1 MIRAL
6 SQWVDRRIGY
16 NKMLADALYEPI
28 PGGAR
33 WRYITGSML
42 VFAFTV
48 QAITGIFLWMAYSP
62 SSQTAY
68 ESVYYIQNEMTGGW
82 LLRGIHHFM
91 AQAMVVVMGIHLLQ
105 VIIDGAYRA
114 PREVNYWLGL
124 VLMQIVM
131 GLGLTGYLL
140 PWDQKGYWATNVA
153 TNLATLVPVVGKDLQ
168 LLAVGGSE
176 YGHHT
181 LTRFFAMHT
190 GVLPALLV
198 IFLAAHIAVFRKH
211 GITTHPKPGDQNEY
225 FWPKQVLFDAV
236 GCLVLL
242 VIVLLC
248 AVHWDVPNAMKGTL
262 PLAHQGAEL
271 GAPADPSEPY
281 DAARPEWYYLFL
293 FQLLKYFHGTQEV
306 IGALVI
312 PGVVMTILALAPFI
326 GISKAGHYFNIA
338 FIWFLVVAA
347 GVLTGVALN
356 EDANNKD
363 FQQAKITAE
372 HNAVRTHELI
382 NRQEWEVADKNKPE
396 EGKLSDRRMVQKLGA
411 VYLLRNDPLT
421 QGPKLFSQHC
431 ASCHDYRGPAAE
443 SKTAAD
449 SKTKSAKETEH
460 LPLPDPFK
468 PHAPN
473 TFANQKLIP
482 RFKPDGKT
490 LVVERD
496 ASGNV
501 IYPPA
506 LPYAGAPN
514 LYGFGSREWL
524 AGFLDP
530 EKIAAVS
537 VGEASPS
544 TNPEVAKEKDHPEN
558 HLKPITAD
566 YFGHTNHRDGRM
578 VTWLKSHAKELG
590 ETAKFTKTE
599 NGSLKIWESDSE
611 TVALEGVAGELI
623 VSALS
628 AQAKLPAQKDQD
640 DADKKSDKLFAGVI
654 LIQKN
659 CTNECHRFG
668 DQGQLGLAPDLNGWG
683 SYEWMMGLASDPTHE
698 RFYRGENDRMPSFA
712 EDLENPAKNQVSV
725 RELSLIVAWLRGEY
739 YDKSAK
745 KPLLPPTEEFA
756 RQTVRNSVAPE
767 TKTTEL
773 VGVKRDPTKAETAQQ
788 IFVRNCSQCHSHSDA
803 SGQGIVAKQPTAPNL
818 HGYGSRAW
826 LAGLFDP
833 KQIDGPKYFG
843 NTKHFDKDMV
853 TFVKGDFA
861 ALDDDGKK
869 QLSDIIAALSAQA
882 QLPAQAELDKAA
894 TDDGTIERGQAAFET
909 SFSMASCL
917 DCHQILGKG
926 SKGGPDLTG
935 WASQAWLER
944 FISDPSHTEFYG
956 EGNDRMPSF
965 GKSTGVKGSLLKNDE
980 ITLLVRWLRGE
991 KLDEK

>member
-1 MIRAL
+1 MIRVL
-6 SQWVDRRIGY
+6 SQWLDRRIGY

-105 VIIDGAYRA
+105 VIVDGAYRA

-242 VIVLLC
+242 AIVLLC
-248 AVHWDVPNAMKGTL
+248 TIHWDVPSAMQGTL
-262 PLAHQGAEL
+262 AAEHKGAEL

-312 PGVVMTILALAPFI
+312 PGIVMTVLALAPFI
-326 GISKAGHYFNIA
+326 GVSKAGHYFNIA
-338 FIWFLVVAA
+338 FIFFLVIAA
-347 GVLTGVALN
+347 GVLTGVALQ
-356 EDANNKD
+356 EDAQNPD
-363 FQQAKITAE
+363 FQKAKITAH

-382 NRQEWEVADKNKPE
+382 NRQEWDE
-396 EGKLSDRRMVQKLGA
+396 ENQKLSDRRMVQKLGA

-431 ASCHDYRGPAAE
+431 ASCHDYRDPHAGE
-443 SKTAAD
+443 SKTAG
-449 SKTKSAKETEH
+449 KSEKAGEK
-460 LPLPDPFK
+460 LPGPDPLK
-468 PHAPN
+468 PHAAN
-473 TFANQKLIP
+473 TFENQKLIP
-482 RFKPDGKT
+482 AFKPAGDT
-490 LVVERD
+490 LKVERD
-496 ASGNV
+496 ASGNIV
-501 IYPPA
+501 YPA
-506 LPYAGAPN
+506 LPYSGAPN
-514 LYGFGSREWL
+514 LFGFGSREWL

-537 VGEASPS
+537 IGEPQSSPDRRIGDQ
-544 TNPEVAKEKDHPEN
+544 EDHPEN

-566 YFGHTNHRDGRM
+566 YFGNTNHRDGRM
-578 VTWLKSHAKELG
+578 VTWLKAHAKDLQADELQ
-590 ETAKFTKTE
+590 EM
-599 NGSLKIWESDSE
+599 
-611 TVALEGVAGELI
+611 VA
-623 VSALS
+623 ALS

-640 DADKKSDKLFAGVI
+640 RADDKSGKLLAGVK

-668 DQGQLGLAPDLNGWG
+668 DQGQLGLAPDLNGWA
-683 SYEWMMGLASDPTHE
+683 SYEWMMGLVSDPAHE
-698 RFYRGENDRMPSFA
+698 RFYRNENDRMPAFA
-712 EDLENPAKNQVSV
+712 KDLENQAKNQVSI

-739 YDKSAK
+739 YDKSSK

-756 RQTVRNSVAPE
+756 RQAVLTSRALEAKP
-767 TKTTEL
+767 TEL
-773 VGVKRDPTKAETAQQ
+773 VGVKSDPTKTEIAEQ
-788 IFVRNCSQCHSHSDA
+788 IFVSNCSQCHSHSDGN
-803 SGQGIVAKQPTAPNL
+803 GQGIIAKKPTAPNL
-818 HGYGSRAW
+818 HGFGSRTW

-833 KQIDGPKYFG
+833 KQVSGPRYFG
-843 NTKHFDKDMV
+843 NTKHFEGDMA
-853 TFVKGDFA
+853 TFVKDNFA
-861 ALDDDGKK
+861 SLDDDGKK
-869 QLSDIIAALSAQA
+869 QVSDIIAALSAEA
-882 QLPAQAELDKAA
+882 KLPAQAEADKAA
-894 TDDGTIERGQAAFET
+894 TDDGTLERGRMAFES
-909 SFSMASCL
+909 SFSTASCL
-917 DCHQILGKG
+917 DCHKIGDKG
-926 SKGGPDLTG
+926 EKGGPDLGG
-935 WASQAWLER
+935 WGSQAWLER
-944 FISDPSHTEFYG
+944 FIADPSHMEFYG
-956 EGNDRMPSF
+956 EGNDRMPAF
-965 GKSTGVKGSLLKNDE
+965 AKSAGVKGSLLTKE
-980 ITLLVRWLRGE
+980 QITLLAQWLRGE
-991 KLDEK
+991 KLE

>member
-6 SQWVDRRIGY
+6 SQWLDRRIGY
-16 NKMLADALYEPI
+16 NKLLADALYEPI

-68 ESVYYIQNEMTGGW
+68 ESVYYIQHEMTGGW
-82 LLRGIHHFM
+82 LLRGMHHFM

-105 VIIDGAYRA
+105 VIVDGAYRA

-242 VIVLLC
+242 AIVLLC
-248 AVHWDVPNAMKGTL
+248 TIHWDVPNAMQGTL
-262 PLAHQGAEL
+262 AAEHKGAEL

-312 PGVVMTILALAPFI
+312 PGIVMTVLALAPFI

-338 FIWFLVVAA
+338 FIFFLVIAA
-347 GVLTGVALN
+347 GVLTGVALQ
-356 EDANNKD
+356 EDAANPD
-363 FQQAKITAE
+363 FQKAKITAH
-372 HNAVRTHELI
+372 HNAQRTYELI
-382 NRQEWEVADKNKPE
+382 NRQEWEE
-396 EGKLSDRRMVQKLGA
+396 ENQKLSDRRMVQKLGA

-431 ASCHDYRGPAAE
+431 ASCHDYRDPHAAAEAKSAGGAKESKEPAA
-443 SKTAAD
+443 AHD
-449 SKTKSAKETEH
+449 NGPETV
-460 LPLPDPFK
+460 
-468 PHAPN
+468 

-482 RFKPDGKT
+482 EFKQAGDA
-490 LVVERD
+490 LQVVRD

-501 IYPPA
+501 AYPPA
-506 LPYAGAPN
+506 LPFSGAPN
-514 LYGFGSREWL
+514 LHGFGSREWL

-530 EKIAAVS
+530 DKIAASS
-537 VGEASPS
+537 VGEATPSPDKKI
-544 TNPEVAKEKDHPEN
+544 ADQKDHPEN

-566 YFGHTNHRDGRM
+566 YFGNTNHRDGRM
-578 VTWLKSHAKELG
+578 VTWLKVHAKDLQAEEL
-590 ETAKFTKTE
+590 KQ
-599 NGSLKIWESDSE
+599 I
-611 TVALEGVAGELI
+611 VA
-623 VSALS
+623 ALS

-640 DADKKSDKLFAGVI
+640 AADAKSGKLLEGVK

-668 DQGQLGLAPDLNGWG
+668 DDGQLGLAPDLNGWA
-683 SYEWMMGLASDPTHE
+683 SYEWMMGLVSDPTHE
-698 RFYRGENDRMPSFA
+698 RFYRSENDRMPSFA
-712 EDLENPAKNQVSV
+712 KDLDNETRNQVSI

-739 YDKSAK
+739 YDKTSK
-745 KPLLPPTEEFA
+745 KPLLPPSEEFA
-756 RQTVRNSVAPE
+756 RQTVRASRDIE
-767 TKTTEL
+767 TTATEL
-773 VGVKRDPTKAETAQQ
+773 VGLERRKPTQGELAEQ
-788 IFVRNCSQCHSHSDA
+788 IFVRNCSQCHSHSD
-803 SGQGIVAKQPTAPNL
+803 STGTGIVAKKPTAPNL
-818 HGYGSRAW
+818 FGFGSRPW
-826 LAGLFDP
+826 IVGLFDP
-833 KQIDGPKYFG
+833 KEVGGPRYFG
-843 NTKHFDKDMV
+843 NTKHFEGDMA
-853 TFVKGDFA
+853 TFVKDNFA
-861 ALDDDGKK
+861 ELDDDGKK
-869 QLSDIIAALSAQA
+869 QVSDIVAALSAEA
-882 QLPAQAELDKAA
+882 KLPAQAEADKAA
-894 TDDGTIERGQAAFET
+894 TDDGTIERGKMAFET
-909 SFSMASCL
+909 SFSTASCV
-917 DCHQILGKG
+917 DCHKFHDKG
-926 SKGGPDLTG
+926 DEGSAPNLTG
-935 WASQAWLER
+935 WASQDWLER
-944 FISDPSHTEFYG
+944 FIADPSHTSFYG
-956 EGNDRMPSF
+956 EGNDRMPAFS
-965 GKSTGVKGSLLKNDE
+965 KTTGVKGPLLTKDQT
-980 ITLLVRWLRGE
+980 TLLAKWLRGE
-991 KLDEK
+991 KLD

>member
-1 MIRAL
+1 MIRVL
-6 SQWVDRRIGY
+6 SQWLDRRIGY
-16 NKMLADALYEPI
+16 NKLLADALYEPI

-68 ESVYYIQNEMTGGW
+68 ESVYYIQHEMTGGW

-105 VIIDGAYRA
+105 VIVDGAYRA

-211 GITTHPKPGDQNEY
+211 GITTHPRPGDKNEY

-242 VIVLLC
+242 SIVLLC

-312 PGVVMTILALAPFI
+312 PGVVMTVLALAPFI
-326 GISKAGHYFNIA
+326 GVSKAGHYFNIA
-338 FIWFLVVAA
+338 FIFFLVVAA
-347 GVLTGVALN
+347 GVLTGLALN
-356 EDANNKD
+356 EDAANKD
-363 FQQAKITAE
+363 FQKAKIIAE
-372 HNAVRTHELI
+372 HNAARTYDLI
-382 NRQEWEVADKNKPE
+382 NRQEWVEDAA
-396 EGKLSDRRMVQKLGA
+396 KLSERRMVQKLGA

-431 ASCHDYRGPAAE
+431 ASCHDYRDPHALA
-443 SKTAAD
+443 TAA
-449 SKTKSAKETEH
+449 KEAADT
-460 LPLPDPFK
+460 
-468 PHAPN
+468 HAA
-473 TFANQKLIP
+473 TVMFANQKLIP
-482 RFKPDGKT
+482 QFQASGDSLK
-490 LVVERD
+490 VERD
-496 ASGNV
+496 AAGNIV
-501 IYPPA
+501 YPA
-506 LPYAGAPN
+506 LPYSGAPN

-524 AGFLDP
+524 AGFLNP

-537 VGEASPS
+537 VGEAQPSP
-544 TNPEVAKEKDHPEN
+544 NKAIADQKDHPEN

-566 YFGHTNHRDGRM
+566 YFGHTNHREGRM
-578 VTWLKSHAKELG
+578 VTWLKSHAKELS
-590 ETAKFTKTE
+590 ADD
-599 NGSLKIWESDSE
+599 LAAM
-611 TVALEGVAGELI
+611 VV
-623 VSALS
+623 ALS
-628 AQAKLPAQKDQD
+628 AQAKLPAQAEA
-640 DADKKSDKLFAGVI
+640 DAADKSDKVNGKVAAGI
-654 LIQKN
+654 KLIQKN

-668 DQGQLGLAPDLNGWG
+668 NQGQLGLAPDLNGWA
-683 SYEWMMGLASDPTHE
+683 SYEWMMGLVSDPTHE
-698 RFYRGENDRMPSFA
+698 RFYRGENDRMPAFA
-712 EDLENPAKNQVSV
+712 KDLENQTKNQVSV

-739 YDKSAK
+739 YDKTAK

-756 RQTVRNSVAPE
+756 RQTVLRARVQE
-767 TKTTEL
+767 GQTTEL
-773 VGVKRDPTKAETAQQ
+773 VGLNVELTATERAQQ
-788 IFVRNCSQCHSHSDA
+788 LFSRNCSQCHSHTDGA
-803 SGQGIVAKQPTAPNL
+803 GQGIVAKKPTAPNL
-818 HGYGSRAW
+818 HGFGSRAW
-826 LAGLFDP
+826 ITGLFDP

-853 TFVKGDFA
+853 TFVKDNLA
-861 ALDDDGKK
+861 TLDDSGKK
-869 QLSDIIAALSAQA
+869 QMNDIIAALSAEA
-882 QLPAQAELDKAA
+882 KLPAQAEADKSA
-894 TDDGTIERGQAAFET
+894 TDDGTVERGRMAFET
-909 SFSMASCL
+909 TFSTASCV
-917 DCHQILGKG
+917 DCHKFHDKG
-926 SKGGPDLTG
+926 DEGSAPNLTG
-935 WASQAWLER
+935 WASQDWLER
-944 FISDPSHTEFYG
+944 FISDPAHASFYG
-956 EGNDRMPSF
+956 AEGNDRMPAF
-965 GKSTGVKGSLLKNDE
+965 GKTTGVKG
-980 ITLLVRWLRGE
+980 TLLTKAEIALLARWLRGE
-991 KLDEK
+991 KLE